1 MFGRRHPRFRL
12 SPPGTKDGQG
22 LVKPIDTR
30 RLGRARSVRDLNH
43 RMGINLSL
51 FMTMHEGSGGKGR
64 ALESTIERRKRRNVA
79 PAPSLKDDAS
89 FLASLLSDNNFSGN
103 DMKDVIGEGINFIK
117 ERANERQQ
125 EREQNLRESLP
136 GGMGG
141 FLEEYSLASD
151 EGLSA
156 VLEGGGGGRRQR
168 RRRKK
173 SKRRARSTE
182 LPHNETDEE
191 GRPGSLPA
199 IHSAVEA
206 FQDAGK
212 RSVGKKRAYRGEVR
226 TKDKLPPLA
235 ITMRLDAMKV
245 RAQSLCIQPVL
256 LLCFSLTRSR
266 WRVQIESGTKPRR
279 RRVNRLKSFEEMA
292 GEQKVKAVQVAHDM
306 APSPLVRKAPLAVTC
321 S

>member
-1 MFGRRHPRFRL
+1 M
-12 SPPGTKDGQG
+12 
-22 LVKPIDTR
+22 
-30 RLGRARSVRDLNH
+30 RDLNH

-125 EREQNLRESLP
+125 EREQNLRDSLP

-168 RRRKK
+168 RRRRKK
-173 SKRRARSTE
+173 SKRRAHSTE

-199 IHSAVEA
+199 IRSAVEA

-212 RSVGKKRAYRGEVR
+212 RSSVGKKRAYRGEVR

-245 RAQSLCIQPVL
+245 RAQDFCIQAAVAVL
-256 LLCFSLTRSR
+256 LSNAFSVARRLSRGRSR
-266 WRVQIESGTKPRR
+266 VG
-279 RRVNRLKSFEEMA
+279 V
-292 GEQKVKAVQVAHDM
+292 V
-306 APSPLVRKAPLAVTC
+306 
-321 S
+321 